1 MKDEKEDPSDYLIM
15 ITDDNE
21 VERETMERIITSL
34 GMTAITAENGKACID
49 LIREVTP
56 DLLILDLV
64 MPEADGFQVLA
75 YLRGRPQYEALPVII
90 VTAKDLD
97 GFEWRSLKEHVC
109 SVLNKRNFS
118 KDNLIMN
125 INRCIGESRVRSKA
139 LSEKSFASS
148 KTEAGDAS
156 SLPLILVIEDNLDN
170 MTTIQAVLRKDYR
183 IIGAEDGESGLR
195 KALQEKPDLILM
207 DISLP
212 GIDGA
217 TLAKTIK
224 TMAPI
229 KGIPL
234 VALTAQAM
242 KGDREKFL
250 NAGCDDYVSKPFE
263 PQKLMA
269 TIGMILSGRKR
280 KEAEA

>member
-1 MKDEKEDPSDYLIM
+1 
-15 ITDDNE
+15 
-21 VERETMERIITSL
+21 
-34 GMTAITAENGKACID
+34 MTAITAENGKACIE

-64 MPEADGFQVLA
+64 MPEADGFQVLS
-75 YLRGRPQYEALPVII
+75 YLRGRPQYENLPVII

-97 GFEWRSLKEHVC
+97 GKEWRTLKEHVC
-109 SVLNKRNFS
+109 SVLDKKNLS
-118 KDNLIMN
+118 KDNLIMS
-125 INRCIGESRVRSKA
+125 IDRCIGGSQIK
-139 LSEKSFASS
+139 L
-148 KTEAGDAS
+148 KTENETSPAQVNGADGKPP
-156 SLPLILVIEDNLDN
+156 SLPLILVIEDNPDN

-183 IIGAEDGESGLR
+183 VIGAEDGETGLR
-195 KALQEKPDLILM
+195 RALAEKPDLILL

-212 GIDGA
+212 GIDGV

-229 KGIPL
+229 RGIPL

-250 NAGCDDYVSKPFE
+250 NAGCDEYVSKPFD

-269 TIGMILSGRKR
+269 TIGMILSGPTKR
-280 KEAEA
+280 EEEA